1 MLPGTAIETTKIYYG
16 EEDAMKILLQAMANV
31 KKEAVICSGA
41 NSPAFSMAMEPV
53 KKLYIAFRET
63 GVRIRQIV
71 EITKDNLYYCKEF
84 MDYVELRH
92 MDNVKGNMAVSETEY
107 VATAVLEGSMPVTQ
121 TIYSNVKA
129 FLEQQ
134 HYFFENLWSKA
145 IPAEQRIKEL
155 EEDTPPQRTETIY
168 GQENTI
174 KAILEFISKTVHEFC
189 VYAESSCPSVAMSAE
204 PVVQAYS
211 EFKNTRSGKARWI
224 TEVNPSNI
232 KYIVKLMQFAEVRH
246 LDGIRGNAVAVN
258 ENECLTTINLKM
270 GNYTPYAIINTVR
283 DMVEQEKFTFE
294 TLWAK
299 AVPAEHR
306 IREIEQGVEPQ
317 RIEVIYDAGQA
328 LELYQSL
335 IMSAEKEIKLM
346 FPTTNALIRQDKAG
360 ILFLLQEAAKKCQVK
375 VLVPNEELICD
386 FIPANNS
393 SISTR
398 FIDQHESGK
407 ATILIVDNKVSLVM
421 ELRDDRKKTFHEAIG
436 LSTYSNSKAGVLSYV
451 SMFES
456 LWKQTQLYEEL
467 KINEKMQKE
476 FINTA
481 AHELRTPVQPI
492 LGMAELLELSFEGG
506 KGKTEISKDDI
517 EIILRNAKR
526 LERLSSDVL
535 ETARIESQSL
545 RLNKVRFSLKEV
557 ISDSVRDAENQI
569 VDRDI
574 TIRYNP
580 KKDIIV
586 YADKGRI
593 SEVISNILDNA
604 IKFTHKG
611 SVTISAEVNNNSKN
625 KEVIVLIRDEGT
637 GIDNEISSRLF
648 TKFATKSEKGT
659 GLGLYISK
667 SIVEAHGGKIWAK
680 NNDEDK
686 GATFGFSLPL
696 NQD

>member
-270 GNYTPYAIINTVR
+270 GNYTPYAIINTVK

-421 ELRDDRKKTFHEAIG
+421 ELRDDHKKTFHEAIG

-506 KGKTEISKDDI
+506 KGKTEISKGDI
-517 EIILRNAKR
+517 ELILRNAKR